1 MAKPTSSSTRK
12 RRTASKRPTSSKT
25 RATRSKASNAKV
37 TRTGGPDRSGTAGRP
52 KVTRGS
58 SAARTGTGSA
68 KVTSGSR
75 PALPPGKK
83 GGQLAT
89 RKGPRRTNTN
99 RATSSGRTQ
108 MGIRGSAKP
117 QLRLP
122 ARATPANAASM
133 KIVGGL
139 LGRIS
144 LLLQAGLITK
154 DIADGMRKGYG
165 VANIPNLMRQFN
177 ELGKKNA
184 KAAIKSS
191 QSSGKRTGG
200 PNRSG
205 KPVTSSKPSTKT
217 KPSSKSG
224 PKEGEAKIVNNKRLV
239 YRKGKW
245 VNEGRPRT
253 QAPPKSTNKNK
264 GKEKSPPKSDPKPNP
279 KPPKKQ
285 TTRVEKS
292 SKSSR
297 PNPRMSG
304 EGAPGAQR
312 SAKPSSRLKVRGGN
326 NAKGRTKRLEDAL
339 KSVKKYRSK

>member
-184 KAAIKSS
+184 KAAIKS
-191 QSSGKRTGG
+191 
-200 PNRSG
+200 
-205 KPVTSSKPSTKT
+205 
-217 KPSSKSG
+217 
-224 PKEGEAKIVNNKRLV
+224 
-239 YRKGKW
+239 
-245 VNEGRPRT
+245 
-253 QAPPKSTNKNK
+253 
-264 GKEKSPPKSDPKPNP
+264 
-279 KPPKKQ
+279 
-285 TTRVEKS
+285 
-292 SKSSR
+292 
-297 PNPRMSG
+297 
-304 EGAPGAQR
+304 
-312 SAKPSSRLKVRGGN
+312 
-326 NAKGRTKRLEDAL
+326 
-339 KSVKKYRSK
+339 